1 MNFEVNLRGQQAT
14 DEELLKNLIEVHAV
28 LLNLD
33 KKISISLYTEFGKF
47 SITAIKSRFGSWNEA
62 LERANIPITQQKN
75 ISEDDLFKNVSEVWI
90 SNGCQPTRRDMGRVP
105 SKFNGSTYSDR
116 FGSWNKALLA
126 FSEYMRSESSEI
138 NAVSTSGKIPL
149 ENVSQKT
156 KRTNRAPSDRPR
168 FSILLRDGFRCMS
181 CGRSPVTTPGVEL
194 HVDHIQPWSE
204 GGELATGQKWN
215 HIVQHE
221 LPRPTRQQDLP
232 QAIQPYPKHR
242 PFRRPMILE
251 LQPLQT

>member
-62 LERANIPITQQKN
+62 LERASIPITQQKN

-90 SNGCQPTRRDMGRVP
+90 SNGCQPTRRDMGRMP

-126 FSEYMRSESSEI
+126 FSEYMRSESSELE
-138 NAVSTSGKIPL
+138 ASSVSDKTSL
-149 ENVSQKT
+149 ENIIEGIKKT
-156 KRTNRAPSDRPR
+156 KRTNRAPSDRLR

-204 GGELATGQKWN
+204 GGETIPENL
-215 HIVQHE
+215 
-221 LPRPTRQQDLP
+221 
-232 QAIQPYPKHR
+232 QAKCKDCNLGKGNA
-242 PFRRPMILE
+242 FVG
-251 LQPLQT
+251 